1 MHSTV
6 LHITHA
12 LPSARNDMA
21 STTSPSPARPQSS
34 QQEIGDEQTKISIHS
49 SEDANLEKQQSEL
62 AAPQFNKTAQEPD
75 KVLELASERF
85 PVEEQQWVSGF
96 KLFSIMT
103 SVSLVAFLMLLDT
116 AIIVTVGINLF
127 QCSSELKNQHRLFL
141 K

>member
-1 MHSTV
+1 MHSTI

-62 AAPQFNKTAQEPD
+62 AAPQLNKTAQEPD
-75 KVLELASERF
+75 KVLELASDSF
-85 PVEEQQWVSGF
+85 PVEEQWVSGF

-127 QCSSELKNQHRLFL
+127 QCRSELKNQHRLFL

>member
-6 LHITHA
+6 LQITHA
-12 LPSARNDMA
+12 LPSARNKMA
-21 STTSPSPARPQSS
+21 STTSSSPARPQSS
-34 QQEIGDEQTKISIHS
+34 QQEIGDVQTKISIHS

-62 AAPQFNKTAQEPD
+62 AAPQLNKTAQEPD
-75 KVLELASERF
+75 KVLELASDSF

-103 SVSLVAFLMLLDT
+103 SISLVAFLMLLDT
-116 AIIVTVGINLF
+116 AIIVTVSVNLF
-127 QCSSELKNQHRLFL
+127 RYSSELKNQHRLFL

>member
-12 LPSARNDMA
+12 LLSARNDMA

-62 AAPQFNKTAQEPD
+62 AAPQLNKTAQEPD
-75 KVLELASERF
+75 KVLELASDSF
-85 PVEEQQWVSGF
+85 PVEEQWVSGF

-127 QCSSELKNQHRLFL
+127 QCSSGLKNQHRLFL